1 MEHVQQLAIF
11 MIALSSYC
19 MHLTGSQPAPG
30 VCYIY
35 GDRHLI
41 PFAKRS
47 GEDSAQYRCEHNG
60 DQTILS
66 NRYVQGTISVRTSPS
81 WNENFRFEFYGK
93 NGELICIV
101 TSQNYDCDD
110 TSERIKI
117 KRSFSSLDIY
127 YRYSSTRDLRIIINT
142 YDIDAGGSAYDIQII
157 QLKSLIR
164 RSSGLCTTYND
175 TCSLENS
182 VHGSKRRTFTATP
195 AAYVCGGFLNEVYN
209 KSKEF
214 NIPISQISA
223 SHAKAACIK
232 DLRIHNNIAFAK
244 STIAF
249 LLYDSL
255 YQKTKNN
262 VLYGK
267 QSYEI
272 FQAIQQATDNAYQE
286 AMIILP
292 NPSTDLS

>member
-1 MEHVQQLAIF
+1 MKHVQQWAII
-11 MIALSSYC
+11 MIAFSSYC

-30 VCYIY
+30 VCYIH

-41 PFAKRS
+41 PFAKRP
-47 GEDSAQYRCEHNG
+47 GEDSAQYRCEYNG

-81 WNENFRFEFYGK
+81 WNE
-93 NGELICIV
+93 
-101 TSQNYDCDD
+101 D
-110 TSERIKI
+110 
-117 KRSFSSLDIY
+117 RSFSSLDIY
-127 YRYSSTRDLRIIINT
+127 YRYSSTRDLRIVINT
-142 YDIDAGGSAYDIQII
+142 YDIAAGGSAYDIQIM
-157 QLKSLIR
+157 QLNSLIR

-255 YQKTKNN
+255 YRKTKNN

-292 NPSTDLS
+292 NPTTDLS